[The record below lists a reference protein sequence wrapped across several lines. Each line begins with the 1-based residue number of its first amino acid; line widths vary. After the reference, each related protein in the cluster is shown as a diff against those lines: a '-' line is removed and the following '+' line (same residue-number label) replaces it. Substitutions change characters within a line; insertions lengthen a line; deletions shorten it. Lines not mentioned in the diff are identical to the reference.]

1 MPIITRRRALRLL
14 AAPAILKFG
23 CDWSRGFVGYDEIL
37 QIGDSNSYAGLNVDG
52 TPCYNPSID
61 TINSLCCEWRSDNR
75 NPYGA
80 GAAYFFTIIADWFHP
95 FDYAPPGQA
104 VVASAVNGVGPGES
118 FIQEWQTNFVTPG
131 RKTRITTLGIGG
143 TGLCN
148 TSDPTTGPTAWQ
160 ATPVVGGTLT
170 TAIQKINLA
179 LAQSSMNRMAC
190 ILWTSGANDAIW
202 EHSFGLST
210 ATYQTAFEAL
220 ASYLRTNIVGTG
232 ASTVPILIQPL
243 VPAFVTNPPTAAPNT
258 NAALSTMPSVV
269 SQCGYA
275 DPSAPGL
282 SGNIIGQTAVA
293 YHLTGPSQRL
303 IGSIGFVNAYN
314 GRSA

>member
-1 MPIITRRRALRLL
+1 MLITRRRALRLI

-52 TPCYNPSID
+52 SNCYDPAID
-61 TINSLCCEWRSDNR
+61 TTNPLCCEWRSAGH
-75 NPYGA
+75 NPFGPGTSY
-80 GAAYFFTIIADWFHP
+80 YFTTICDYFHP
-95 FDYAPPGQA
+95 LDYALPGDS
-104 VVASAVNGVGPGES
+104 VVASAVGGVGPGES
-118 FIQEWQTNFVTPG
+118 FVQPWTTNFMSAG
-131 RKTRITTLGIGG
+131 RKVRITTLGVGG

-148 TSDPTTGPTAWQ
+148 TTNTTSSPAAWQ
-160 ATPVVGGTLT
+160 VTPVLGTEVT
-170 TAIQKINLA
+170 YAVDKINLA
-179 LAQSSMNRMAC
+179 LAQSSLNRLVA
-190 ILWTSGANDAIW
+190 ILWTSGANDAIF
-202 EHSFGLST
+202 EKTTGLTT

-220 ASYLRTNIVGTG
+220 ATYLRANIVGTG

-243 VPAFVTNPPTAAPNT
+243 VPAYVTNPPTACPNT
-258 NAALSTMPSVV
+258 NAALSTMPGVV

-275 DPSAPGL
+275 DPTASGL
-282 SGNIIGQTAVA
+282 SGNIVGQTAVP
-293 YHLTGPSQRL
+293 YHLSGPSQRL